1 MGSPVLCVIVRTGTT
16 PGMASRGAA
25 KGEIIAAM
33 SSDEEDNGNA
43 AEAMDV
49 AQRVSIDEVGGEYP

>member
-1 MGSPVLCVIVRTGTT
+1 
-16 PGMASRGAA
+16 MASRGAA